1 MSAVYVVTCDD
12 EPVAVFEER
21 YEADLLAMRN
31 FDASMMSEVYE
42 VEYKASEVGHGAPQ
56 GQA

>member
-31 FDASMMSEVYE
+31 RDTYVSEVYE
-42 VEYKASEVGHGAPQ
+42 VEYKASEVSHGAPQ

>member
-12 EPVAVFEER
+12 EPVAVFEEL

-31 FDASMMSEVYE
+31 RDTYMSEVYE
-42 VEYKASEVGHGAPQ
+42 VEYKASEVSHGAPQ

>member
-31 FDASMMSEVYE
+31 RNTYMSEVYE
-42 VEYKASEVGHGAPQ
+42 VEYKASEVSHGAPQ

>member
-31 FDASMMSEVYE
+31 RNTYMSEVYE
-42 VEYKASEVGHGAPQ
+42 VEFKASEVGHGAPQ

>member
-31 FDASMMSEVYE
+31 RDTYMSGVYE
-42 VEYKASEVGHGAPQ
+42 VEYKASEVSHGAPQ

>member
-31 FDASMMSEVYE
+31 RDTYMSEVYE
-42 VEYKASEVGHGAPQ
+42 VEYKASEVSHGAPQ

>member
-1 MSAVYVVTCDD
+1 MGAVYVVTCDD

-31 FDASMMSEVYE
+31 RDTYMSEVYE
-42 VEYKASEVGHGAPQ
+42 VEYKASEVSHGAPQ

>member
-31 FDASMMSEVYE
+31 RNTYMSEVYE
-42 VEYKASEVGHGAPQ
+42 IEFKASEVGHGAPQ

>member
-31 FDASMMSEVYE
+31 RNTYMSEVYE

>member
-31 FDASMMSEVYE
+31 RDTYMSEVYE

>member
-31 FDASMMSEVYE
+31 RDTYMSEVYE
-42 VEYKASEVGHGAPQ
+42 VEYKASEVNHGAPQ

>member
-31 FDASMMSEVYE
+31 RDTYMSEVYE
-42 VEYKASEVGHGAPQ
+42 AEYKASEVSHGAPQ